1 MGGACKSPD
10 AWWASGVQTNVPVA
24 QLTGWTPCYQGL
36 YSAGG
41 ASIAGLLASCSKA
54 KLLLACRPGGGG
66 ALAVLAMAPRGD
78 VTFDT
83 GSSNQPHD
91 ANGVGWYF
99 SGNFSWGFAPQG
111 AAIAR
116 NECDT
121 IGSSFDGYG
130 GPQKEKRLCWHTLGG
145 GVNPGWRCGATDNLN
160 VAAGWERLVFHAD

>member
-24 QLTGWTPCYQGL
+24 QLTGWTPCSQGL

-99 SGNFSWGFAPQG
+99 STDWSWGFAPQG
-111 AAIAR
+111 DAVTR
-116 NECDT
+116 SSCDT
-121 IGSSFDGYG
+121 TASSFDGFAG
-130 GPQKEKRLCWHTLGG
+130 AHKDQRLCWHTGG
-145 GVNPGWRCGATDNLN
+145 SSLAVGWRCGATDSLN
-160 VAAGWERLVFHAD
+160 GDVGWERLVYHSD